1 MSREI
6 TIFLHNQRLD
16 FMGSCPI
23 SYLLLMMMPLTE
35 SNRLPL
41 SRTSIN
47 PVDEKKIKNTGREEE
62 REGFVLLVLHFSM
75 HGWS

>member
-6 TIFLHNQRLD
+6 TIFLHIQRLD

-47 PVDEKKIKNTGREEE
+47 PVDEKKKHTGREEE